1 MKPVEITDRR
11 NAFQRVPFMAL
22 LGMEREF
29 AQDGRARLA
38 MEPRPEL
45 GNVIGAMHGG
55 VLLTMLDVAMASAA
69 VSRHDFRLTAVTLNL
84 DSSFV
89 GPGRGRLTADGE
101 VLDDDGSVALCSASV
116 TDAEGRLVAQAL
128 GSFRYLPLP
137 GARPPEGDNP

>member
-1 MKPVEITDRR
+1 MKPVAVTDPR
-11 NAFQRVPFMAL
+11 NVFQRVPFMGL
-22 LGMEREF
+22 LGMQREF
-29 AQDGRARLA
+29 AHDGRARLV

-55 VLLTMLDVAMASAA
+55 VVLTMLDVVMASAA
-69 VSRHDFRLTAVTLNL
+69 VSRHDFQLTAVTLNL

-101 VLDDDGSVALCSASV
+101 LLTDDGSVAMCSARV

-137 GARPPEGDNP
+137 RTEPPAGDTP